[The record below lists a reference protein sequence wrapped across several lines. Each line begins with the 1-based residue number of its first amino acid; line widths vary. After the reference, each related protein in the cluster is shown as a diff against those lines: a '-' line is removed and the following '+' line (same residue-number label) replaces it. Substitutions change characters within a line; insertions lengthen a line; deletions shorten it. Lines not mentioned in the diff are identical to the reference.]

1 MDPRNSLTG
10 TLSSVADAA
19 SDTAILASNANRK
32 GAMIYNDSTE
42 ILYLALAAGTS
53 SATAFSV
60 KLDPQAFYELP
71 MCQGG
76 VYTGIIKG
84 IWAAN
89 GAGAARVTE
98 WT

>member
-1 MDPRNSLTG
+1 MPNSLTG
-10 TLSSVADAA
+10 TLSNVNDAS
-19 SDTAILASNANRK
+19 SDTEILASNGNRK
-32 GAMIYNDSTE
+32 GAMFFNDSTE

-60 KLDPQAFYELP
+60 KLDPGAFYELP
-71 MCQGG
+71 LCEGG
-76 VYTGIIKG
+76 VYSGIVKG

-89 GAGAARVTE
+89 GAGAVRVTE